1 MAAPGRKQVK
11 WRDLVDRSEKHI
23 AKLAPGFKDRVAKWY
38 HELTIKKIPV
48 LIYCSTRTP
57 AEQDELFR
65 KRPKVTNARGT
76 PVCQSFHCYGRAIDA
91 VPCAASAT
99 GGYTPSWDD
108 DKTYQL
114 MRNCAEKYE
123 LRWLSWE
130 LPHFEDATVR
140 DWREL
145 AGKTG
150 NENSV
155 GTKGATNRVGRVR
168 IRKP

>member
-1 MAAPGRKQVK
+1 MT
-11 WRDLVDRSEKHI
+11 WRQIVDRSEGHI
-23 AKLAPGFKDRVAKWY
+23 AKLAPGFKERVAKWY

-57 AEQDELFR
+57 AEQDELFK

-91 VPCAASAT
+91 VPCALNST
-99 GGYTPSWDD
+99 HGSYLPHWEDTE
-108 DKTYQL
+108 TYEI
-114 MRNCAEKYE
+114 MRKIGEKYD

-150 NENSV
+150 NENSA
-155 GTKGATNRVGRVR
+155 GTSGSTKQVRKVR